1 MSNTLWFI
9 VLLITSLLCFAAY
22 CLSVVDWVQDLQTGV
37 YRQNRMEGVL
47 ETGAQIL
54 YLYLAVRFV
63 RSHIN
68 ML

>member
-1 MSNTLWFI
+1 MRNTLWFI

-22 CLSVVDWVQDLQTGV
+22 CISVVDWVRDVQTGV
-37 YRQNRMEGVL
+37 YQQNRMEGVL

-63 RSHIN
+63 RSHVN